1 MFHLCSSPLPSL
13 AVTAKAVAWS
23 SDPGASRR
31 KSAITNTGEPVR
43 SPRRISMS
51 VPWRTSATT
60 SVEIKIATIKIWKIQ
75 GNVKNLGVKRGSVK
89 REAGKVDIA
98 LEDGGCASM
107 ATPAV
112 AVRCSSHCAF
122 TATIAMLNK
131 GRANVKNRVGQE

>member
-1 MFHLCSSPLPSL
+1 MSWCRFIGIVFHLCSSPLPSL

-60 SVEIKIATIKIWKIQ
+60 SVEIKIATIKIWKNSRKCQ
-75 GNVKNLGVKRGSVK
+75 KPGSREGK
-89 REAGKVDIA
+89 REAGQVNIA
-98 LEDGGCASM
+98 LETDRAHLWLRLQSRCTA
-107 ATPAV
+107 AV
-112 AVRCSSHCAF
+112 TVLCSYCCSCY
-122 TATIAMLNK
+122 
-131 GRANVKNRVGQE
+131 VK